1 MPKHLNSSQI
11 SINSAISEFAEVF
24 MGIDNQILQLHQCS
38 SDDFLGLNADFKLY
52 YRQAKKISDNATQI
66 FNNLAEKES
75 KQFLINL
82 EGLYESLSRVQIKFT
97 NQLDRSI
104 TLLQSIADFQ
114 RKLFL
119 PIKNL
124 NQDLLTLKFLLA
136 NIEISNSTMS
146 IPQNGNFKKLIKR
159 YSTIIS
165 QFKEL
170 SLHSENNLNKLKVD
184 VTSSLKHFERIKQEN
199 LNDLD
204 VILNTI
210 HYGIILFAEKHEEVA
225 RQIPQL
231 TIKTEDSSQSIA
243 DIITN
248 LQYHDIIRQKMDHV
262 QAIHKR
268 LLNDM
273 LETTSEPK
281 GDNTERNQKLL
292 IKVRDIA
299 NLQSAQLVH
308 ANKEYQKAIEAI
320 TEKFIAIS
328 SNMGTIATMC
338 KEINFSHDN
347 ADELYLQNL
356 AQKMQDA
363 SVVLNNFSEASRT
376 YEQHVKQLT
385 LQIIRTQESVRTFSE
400 SLTDLRE
407 VTAQTIIVLNSI
419 AANKYHSQTINQ
431 VETLY
436 EDVEKFEGIIQ
447 QVFSNIVA
455 VSGELLPKIE
465 QDINP
470 ENSESLVKQAASSM
484 AGLVNQLGEK
494 NFVIK
499 SLLDQIL
506 ATSKSIAGNVK
517 ESVSK
522 IKYYDFFEHTIADII
537 VEFNRIHEMLKTDVD
552 LGDEKVFDE
561 LGAIKK
567 SYTMASEHKI
577 HETVT
582 QSDGDVELFDN
593 DDNEDLNDDNLELF

>member
-11 SINSAISEFAEVF
+11 SITSAISEFAEVF

-52 YRQAKKISDNATQI
+52 YGQAKKISGNATQI

-75 KQFLINL
+75 RQFLINL
-82 EGLYESLSRVQIKFT
+82 EGLYESLSRVKIKFAS
-97 NQLDRSI
+97 QLDRSI
-104 TLLQSIADFQ
+104 AHLQSIADFQ

-136 NIEISNSTMS
+136 NIEISNSTMPT
-146 IPQNGNFKKLIKR
+146 PQNGNFEKLIKR
-159 YSTIIS
+159 YGAIIS

-170 SLHSENNLNKLKVD
+170 GLNSESNLSKLKAG
-184 VTSSLKHFERIKQEN
+184 VTSSLKHFESIKQKN

-204 VILNTI
+204 IILNTI

-262 QAIHKR
+262 QATHKN
-268 LLNDM
+268 LLNDL
-273 LETTSEPK
+273 LETTNKPK
-281 GDNTERNQKLL
+281 GGNTEDNQKLL
-292 IKVRDIA
+292 IKIRDIA

-328 SNMGTIATMC
+328 SNMSTVATMC

-347 ADELYLQNL
+347 ADELYLQNM
-356 AQKMQDA
+356 AQKMQNA
-363 SVVLNNFSEASRT
+363 SAVLNNFSDASST
-376 YEQHVKQLT
+376 YEKHVKQLAH
-385 LQIIRTQESVRTFSE
+385 QIICTQKSVQTFSE

-419 AANKYHSQTINQ
+419 ATNKHHSQTINQ

-455 VSGELLPKIE
+455 VSGELLP
-465 QDINP
+465 
-470 ENSESLVKQAASSM
+470 
-484 AGLVNQLGEK
+484 
-494 NFVIK
+494 
-499 SLLDQIL
+499 
-506 ATSKSIAGNVK
+506 
-517 ESVSK
+517 
-522 IKYYDFFEHTIADII
+522 
-537 VEFNRIHEMLKTDVD
+537 
-552 LGDEKVFDE
+552 
-561 LGAIKK
+561 
-567 SYTMASEHKI
+567 
-577 HETVT
+577 
-582 QSDGDVELFDN
+582 
-593 DDNEDLNDDNLELF
+593 